1 VKRFLLKTRTGLR
14 IRSWNAPLGYTR
26 KGWEFT
32 KWKTVEKFDTFL
44 DACVRMKNLTSDLG
58 QAKIVFSGKLVAQKD
73 SEEFARFQPDNP
85 EHVQAVTGYEKTLRG
100 WNL

>member
-1 VKRFLLKTRTGLR
+1 MKKFLLKTRTGLR

-44 DACVRMKNLTSDLG
+44 DACVKMKNLRLDLG
-58 QAKIVFSGKLVAQKD
+58 QAKIVFCGKSVAQND
-73 SEEFARFQPDNP
+73 SEEFTRFQPDNP
-85 EHVQAVTGYEKTLRG
+85 EHVQAVADYEKTLRG
-100 WNL
+100 CNQ